1 MTGRRNVRLGTI
13 AVLFTVVVL
22 CVSVLAVLSVATVRA
37 ERVMSQRYAQQV
49 TARSE
54 LENEGQRWLR
64 QVLNAAEAHG
74 AALTEADLPENTTLD
89 GQTVRTTLTTGGRTL
104 TAEVELDFDGASPD
118 YRILSWVNAADW
130 EEDEQVKVLH

>member
-37 ERVMSQRYAQQV
+37 DRAMSQRYAQQV

-64 QVLNAAEAHG
+64 QVLDAVEAHG
-74 AALTEADLPENTTLD
+74 AALTEADLPDGTALD
-89 GQTVRTTLTTGGRTL
+89 GQTVRTTLSTGERTL
-104 TAEVELDFDGASPD
+104 TAEVELDFDGASLG

-130 EEDEQVKVLH
+130 EEDEQVEVLQ

>member
-37 ERVMSQRYAQQV
+37 DCAMSQRYAQQV
-49 TARSE
+49 TARLE

-64 QVLNAAEAHG
+64 QVLDAAEEKG
-74 AALTEADLPENTTLD
+74 MALTEADLPDGTALD
-89 GQTVRTTLTTGGRTL
+89 GQTVRTTLSTGERTL
-104 TAEVELDFDGASPD
+104 TVEVELDFDGASPD

-130 EEDEQVKVLH
+130 EEDEQVEVLQ

>member
-37 ERVMSQRYAQQV
+37 DRAMSQRYAQQV

-64 QVLNAAEAHG
+64 QVLDAAGAHG
-74 AALTEADLPENTTLD
+74 AALTEADLPDGTVLD

-104 TAEVELDFDGASPD
+104 TAEVELDFDGALPD

-130 EEDEQVKVLH
+130 EEDERMEVLH

>member
-37 ERVMSQRYAQQV
+37 DRAMSQRYAQQV

-64 QVLNAAEAHG
+64 QVLNAAEAHS

-118 YRILSWVNAADW
+118 YRILSWVNVADW